1 VLRQFEEFLLRQP
14 ELNIKRAR
22 GFLLIVAI
30 LVLVVIAVAIAALG
44 NMTSADIRAS
54 SGHAQSEQ
62 AYFAATSGI
71 EYATFQFGPG
81 TACNSGSI
89 NNVTASV
96 GQAQFTTATQTSL
109 ASTVTTI
116 DNPLAASATTV
127 NVAST
132 AGFAAHGRI
141 WIDAEQMNYT
151 GKTTNTFTGVTRGLA
166 GSAATTHVLG
176 SPVSQAQC
184 LVKSTGV
191 SGGATRVVEAAV
203 ARSTNRERAMMVY
216 AKGTSLATAG
226 TADRNIYYRLWDPVN
241 NAWLAEQTS
250 TQQVANNASP
260 VYFVVRFARTR
271 NEAILGT
278 IDGAGNLFI
287 HVWNGNTNTWSNP
300 LGGTTALK
308 AGGMSN
314 TFRDFQIAYEYQND
328 RAMIVYSNG
337 GAANPKFAIWDGTT
351 LNTTP
356 AAGGFIHNSL
366 GLGAYVTTSVIRWF
380 RLAAN
385 QASGSNEILMLTFDS
400 ANAVWGARWTGSS
413 WVKMEAGAAATWDTT
428 AGNTTDQEAVDVVY
442 QSDSNVGM
450 FVWGDQTANKQ
461 IRWRTWTPSTSTL
474 GAANTTT
481 ISNWLAGGC
490 SNFSLIEWLRLYP
503 RPDSDEIMAII
514 QLAGRDVASIRW
526 DGAAWDDANRTCHD
540 ANTETAAERDFDF
553 SWQTLPSGRGKGWI
567 LWGSQTAVGGFYLA
581 TRSFTSP
588 AAPGPGGVWSAT
600 TKILDRTLGVKM
612 GVLPLTGT
620 LLAALYQA
628 AGSVNDDLQGI
639 YAAGGAAPPAWTIP
653 GGLSIWGGPTTLQQG
668 ERSFIGVSPT
678 TSLVLQQQELY
689 P

>member
-1 VLRQFEEFLLRQP
+1 MRRP
-14 ELNIKRAR
+14 ELNFKRAR
-22 GFLLIVAI
+22 GFLLIVAVFV
-30 LVLVVIAVAIAALG
+30 LVLVAIALVALG
-44 NMTSADIRAS
+44 NMMSADVRAS
-54 SGHAQSEQ
+54 SSHAQSEQ

-71 EYATFQFGPG
+71 EYASFQFGPG
-81 TACNSGSI
+81 TACTSANI
-89 NNVTASV
+89 NNVSANV
-96 GQAQFTTATQTSL
+96 GQAQFTTTSQASL
-109 ASTVTTI
+109 AWTATT
-116 DNPLAASATTV
+116 DNPLAANATTV
-127 NVAST
+127 NVTST

-151 GKTTNTFTGVTRGLA
+151 RKTATAFSGVTRGMA
-166 GSAATTHVLG
+166 GSSATTHAIG
-176 SPVSQAQC
+176 STVSQDQC
-184 LVKSTGV
+184 LVKATGV
-191 SGGATRVVEAAV
+191 SANAARVVEAAI
-203 ARSTNRERAMMVY
+203 ARSTNRERAMLVY
-216 AKGTSLATAG
+216 AKGTALSG
-226 TADRNIYYRLWDPVN
+226 GGFDRNIYYRMWDPVN

-250 TQQVANNASP
+250 AQQVGNNASP
-260 VYFVVRFARTR
+260 VYIVLRFARTR

-287 HVWNGNTNTWSNP
+287 HVWDGNTNTWSNP
-300 LGGTTALK
+300 LGGTTALQT
-308 AGGMSN
+308 GLSTTN
-314 TFRDFQIAYEYQND
+314 RNFQIAYEYQND
-328 RAMIVYSNG
+328 RAMIVYTNG

-385 QASGSNEILMLTFDS
+385 QENGSNEILMLTFDS
-400 ANAVWGARWTGSS
+400 ANDVWGARWNGSS

-450 FVWGDQTANKQ
+450 FVWGDATANKQ
-461 IRWRTWTPSTSTL
+461 IRWRRWTPSTATL
-474 GAANTTT
+474 ETPINTTT

-490 SNFSLIEWLRLYP
+490 ANNSLIEWLRLYP

-514 QLAGRDVASIRW
+514 QLSGRDVASIRW

-567 LWGSQTAVGGFYLA
+567 LWGSRTAVGGFYLA
-581 TRSFTSP
+581 TRYFTSP
-588 AAPGPGGVWSAT
+588 AAPGPGGAWSAPT
-600 TKILDRTLGVKM
+600 RILDRTLGVKM
-612 GVLPLTGT
+612 GVLPLSGT

-628 AGSVNDDLQGI
+628 TNSANDDLQGI

-653 GGLSIWGGPTTLQQG
+653 GGLTIWAGPTTIQQG

-678 TSLVLQQQELY
+678 TSLILQQQELY